1 MSPEFD
7 GIGKLLTPRLY
18 EGHER
23 SKPAW
28 LAIGSAH
35 AWIQYIANLNTA
47 LLKVVFHRFD
57 NGGRS
62 GEKS

>member
-23 SKPAW
+23 SKTCV

-35 AWIQYIANLNTA
+35 VWIQYIANLNTA
-47 LLKVVFHRFD
+47 LLKFVLHRFD
-57 NGGRS
+57 KWRS
-62 GEKS
+62 VG